1 MTSNEIN
8 GRMFLET
15 PRLIITA
22 LDETHYEAYRSQ
34 QKDPYLTEF
43 FGGPRD
49 EERIREIFNLLLN
62 QQEQYGFSVGPVY
75 LKETGE
81 LIGRAGLVNLDFK
94 PVLDVELACFL
105 LRPHTG
111 KGYPRELCEA
121 LIKYAFQTL
130 KAPKVYATVDPKNVA
145 ACRVEKLGMILEKED
160 VYETLGKTVRFY
172 VKYNPNEVRK

>member
-1 MTSNEIN
+1 MSSNEIN
-8 GRMFLET
+8 GRIFFET
-15 PRLIITA
+15 PRLIIKA
-22 LDETHYEAYRSQ
+22 LDESHYEAYRSQ
-34 QKDPYLTEF
+34 QKAPYLTEF

-111 KGYPRELCEA
+111 KGYSRELCEA
-121 LIKYAFQTL
+121 LIKYAFHSL

-145 ACRVEKLGMILEKED
+145 ACRVEKLGMTLEKKMCMKLLERSC
-160 VYETLGKTVRFY
+160 GFM
-172 VKYNPNEVRK
+172 